1 MGGAGCHLR
10 LSWGTIVPLTR
21 RTGPIVIDLS
31 GERAHRL
38 AERLIAPRPSPAT
51 ERLLEDIARLGGR
64 VGRLTHDWDPSTGRL
79 TLVAGR

>member
-1 MGGAGCHLR
+1 MPRTH
-10 LSWGTIVPLTR
+10 

-38 AERLIAPRPSPAT
+38 AERLLASPPGPAT